1 MTIYRDM
8 QRLAEVRDDESK
20 SIEIR
25 HNAAVDLFNMLN
37 QELTRSQQKAM
48 ALYAIK
54 PRGVSSDRTQFDSSK
69 SI

>member
-1 MTIYRDM
+1 VTVYKDM
-8 QRLAEVRDDESK
+8 QRLAEIRDDESK
-20 SIEIR
+20 SIDIR

-54 PRGVSSDRTQFDSSK
+54 PHGVSSDRTQFDSSK

>member
-1 MTIYRDM
+1 MTVYKDM
-8 QRLAEVRDDESK
+8 QRLAEIRDDESK
-20 SIEIR
+20 SIDIR

-54 PRGVSSDRTQFDSSK
+54 PHGVSSDRTQFDSSK